1 MLRHYEILFLVH
13 PDQSEQVPAMLERYQ
28 ALIKRE
34 GGQVDRLEDWG
45 RCQLAYPIRKLHKAH
60 YILMNVTCNQTT
72 LNELVHLFRFSDA
85 ILRHLIVVKKEVIV
99 GPSPRLKIRDA
110 QAESAYQAAE
120 LDASNRDIGRFR
132 RKKQS
137 PFASKDI
144 SEIDYKNV
152 ELLKNCITETSKIIP
167 SRITGAPA
175 KFQRRAALAI
185 KRARFV
191 ALLPYCD
198 HH

>member
-1 MLRHYEILFLVH
+1 MLPLRHYEILFLVH

-28 ALIKRE
+28 TLIKKE
-34 GGQVDRLEDWG
+34 GGSIDRLEDWG
-45 RCQLAYPIRKLHKAH
+45 RCQLAYPIRKLNKAH
-60 YILMNVTCNQTT
+60 YVLMNITCNQDT
-72 LNELVHLFRFSDA
+72 LNEIIHLFRFSDA
-85 ILRHLIVVKKEVIV
+85 ILRHLVLVQKTAIT
-99 GPSPRLKIRDA
+99 GPSPRLRTKDA
-110 QAESAYQAAE
+110 QSESAQVVE
-120 LDASNRDIGRFR
+120 EGGRESGRFR

-137 PFASKDI
+137 PFASKGI
-144 SEIDYKNV
+144 SDIDYKNID
-152 ELLKNCITETSKIIP
+152 LLRGCITETSKIIP

-175 KFQRRAALAI
+175 KFQRLAALAI